1 MLIFLSVL
9 GGVANA
15 LTLEETVARAA
26 EVSPS
31 AVIAELEWRQARLD
45 AAEKW
50 SGMTITPEITVE
62 RSWVASTVVED
73 GALKARVGLLDVPAW
88 FGALD
93 ASSEARAA
101 RWGATA
107 TALDAQYA
115 AALLYFEI
123 VAADGAVQSARLT
136 AEEAQRT
143 LTAAR
148 ARATAGLDDEL
159 MAQTAEVHALETAAE
174 LARAEADR
182 RNARARL
189 SRALEQDIGE
199 IASAALPALPGE
211 TSASPWLDAYDARA
225 ASARYEEL
233 GAWSEL
239 LPSAELQ
246 ADAKLGGDDW
256 RVTLQGRWTIDGVG
270 PFLRAR
276 RAALEK
282 QAVAVARDGL
292 QRDLDLGIATAVEDA
307 QASALVAQAARA
319 RVALAEKALGVGQA
333 RLSVGLIDT
342 LDLLQLQRDVRK
354 AREDVVEAGLAE
366 AVAVLEARRVAG
378 VAW

>member
-1 MLIFLSVL
+1 MLIFLTFFI
-9 GGVANA
+9 GVARA
-15 LTLEETVARAA
+15 LTLDETVARAA
-26 EVSPS
+26 EVSPA

-50 SGMTITPEITVE
+50 SGMTITPEITVQ
-62 RSWVASTVVED
+62 RSWVANTVVDD
-73 GALKARVGLLDVPAW
+73 GDLQATVGLLDAPAW

-93 ASSEARAA
+93 ASAEARAA

-115 AALLYFEI
+115 AARLYFEI
-123 VAADGAVQSARLT
+123 VAANAAVDDAQRT
-136 AEEAQRT
+136 AQEAQRT
-143 LTAAR
+143 LAAAR

-159 MAQTAEVHALETAAE
+159 MAQTAEVHALETTAE

-199 IASAALPALPGE
+199 ISAAVLPAIPGD
-211 TSASPWLDAYDARA
+211 TSASPWISAYQARVE
-225 ASARYEEL
+225 SVRFEEL
-233 GAWSEL
+233 GAWSAL
-239 LPSAELQ
+239 LPSAEIK
-246 ADAKLGGDDW
+246 ADAKLGASDW
-256 RVTLQGRWTIDGVG
+256 RVTLQGRWTIDGIG

-282 QAVAVARDGL
+282 QALEVARDGL

-307 QASALVAQAARA
+307 RVSTLVAEAARA
-319 RVALAEKALGVGQA
+319 RVALAEKALGVGEA

-354 AREDVVEAGLAE
+354 ARADLVAAGLAE

-378 VAW
+378 AMW